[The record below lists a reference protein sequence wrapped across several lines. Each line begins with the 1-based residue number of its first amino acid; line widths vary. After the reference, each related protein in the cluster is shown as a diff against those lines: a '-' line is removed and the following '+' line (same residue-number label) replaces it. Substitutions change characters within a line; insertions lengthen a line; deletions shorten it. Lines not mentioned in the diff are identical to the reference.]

1 MKKTWYIVLIVL
13 LATGIALCWA
23 SDPKS
28 QSTTTDKHGEQHE
41 EHGVEQALEH
51 HLCDATYVEF
61 VGMKFN
67 LPVLF
72 YIGDTPIPLTK
83 HMVFWTVAGLI
94 LLLMALFNARK
105 VGGIPKGF
113 ANLLEV
119 FVIFIRDE
127 VVIPAIG
134 EEDGRKW
141 LPFFL
146 TVFFFILISNLLG
159 MIPWGVSATGNI
171 SMTAGM
177 AIIILMVMFGAGIA
191 YNGPIGF
198 IKSFMPP
205 GVPVFILPILFLI
218 EIMGLFVKAFALCMR
233 LFANMLAGHAV
244 IAVFLVLIT
253 SLLIAPISVLGAVAI
268 SMLELFVAFLQA
280 YIFTIL
286 SATFIGMVMHPSH

>member
-1 MKKTWYIVLIVL
+1 MKNTWYLILIVL
-13 LATGIALCWA
+13 LTAGTTLCWA
-23 SDPKS
+23 SDPPG
-28 QSTTTDKHGEQHE
+28 HGTPTESHAAAHE
-41 EHGVEQALEH
+41 EHGVEQSLEH

-61 VGMKFN
+61 LGMKFN

-72 YIGDTPIPLTK
+72 YVGNMPIPLTK
-83 HMVFWTVAGLI
+83 HMVFWGVAGL
-94 LLLMALFNARK
+94 LLLWMGLANARK

-127 VVIPAIG
+127 VVIPAMG

-159 MIPWGVSATGNI
+159 MIPWGVTATGNI
-171 SMTAGM
+171 SMTGGM
-177 AIIILMVMFGAGIA
+177 AIIILLVMFGAGIA

-205 GVPVFILPILFLI
+205 GVPVFILPILFVI
-218 EIMGLFVKAFALCMR
+218 EVMGLFVKAFALCMR

-253 SLLIAPISVLGAVAI
+253 SLFIAPISILGAVAI
-268 SMLELFVAFLQA
+268 SLLELFVAFLQA